1 MAVIGAIMVPHPPLI
16 IPEVG
21 RGEEKE
27 IQKTIDAYR
36 QAAQEVAALQPETII
51 VTTPHSIMYGDY
63 FHISPGIG
71 AKGDFG
77 QFRSPEVKVQVKYDT
92 IFAEELSLEA
102 DEHGFMAGT
111 LGERDPRL
119 DHGTMIPLYF
129 INQIYTDYQVVRI
142 GLSGLSFA
150 DHYTLGQYIQET
162 ANRLGRRTVIVASGD
177 LSHRLKEDGPY
188 GYREEGPE
196 YDREIMEVMGNA
208 DFGRLFD
215 FSEEF
220 CQKAGECGHRSFL
233 IMAGALDRMK
243 VSVQK
248 LSYEGPFGVGYG
260 VCTYRIEGIDDSRN
274 FKDRYFK
281 RELQKAREKKEQ
293 EDAYVRLARKSLEG
307 YMLKHTPISVPK
319 GLPKEF
325 LSRKAGVFVSLKKDG
340 RLRGCIGT
348 IAPTTGSVAE
358 EIIQNA
364 VSAGTK
370 DYRFPQIAYEEL
382 PYLEYS
388 VDVLGEP
395 EEIDSPDQL
404 DVKKYGL
411 IVTKGRKRG
420 LLLPDLE
427 GVDTIEDQ
435 IMITKQKAGIDPDDE
450 DVKME
455 RFQVIRHR

>member
-119 DHGTMIPLYF
+119 
-129 INQIYTDYQVVRI
+129 
-142 GLSGLSFA
+142 
-150 DHYTLGQYIQET
+150 
-162 ANRLGRRTVIVASGD
+162 
-177 LSHRLKEDGPY
+177 EDGPY

-196 YDREIMEVMGNA
+196 YDREIMEIMGNA

-243 VSVQK
+243 VRVRK

-260 VCTYRIEGIDDSRN
+260 VCTYRTEGIDDSRN

-281 RELQKAREKKEQ
+281 QELRKAQEKKEQ

-319 GLPKEF
+319 DLPEEF

-370 DYRFPQIAYEEL
+370 DYRFPQVAYEEL

-395 EEIDSPDQL
+395 EEIDSSDQL

-455 RFQVIRHR
+455 RFRVIRHR